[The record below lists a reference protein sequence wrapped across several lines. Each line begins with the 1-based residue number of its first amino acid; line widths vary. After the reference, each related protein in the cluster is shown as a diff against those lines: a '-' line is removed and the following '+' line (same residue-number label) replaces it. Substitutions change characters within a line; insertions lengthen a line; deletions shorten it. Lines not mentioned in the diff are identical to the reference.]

1 MLRLLLLNICQKI
14 IFFDNRIYET
24 MTYRES
30 SKLSIQWSSQIPN
43 DTCRTPIMK
52 IYFKLKKFNETFNKK
67 LNVWKPKFCKQ
78 IIYDVWWIELRGT
91 SSRKAPWKITHITFY
106 QIFFKTINRSC
117 QMTFSISKKNESK
130 SKYLVK
136 SSIILW
142 TISSGLQ

>member
-1 MLRLLLLNICQKI
+1 MFIAFKYFLKNNLFWQSNLRNHGIPRINETIDSIIISNSKRYMYNAINENLLQAQ
-14 IFFDNRIYET
+14 RIY
-24 MTYRES
+24 
-30 SKLSIQWSSQIPN
+30 WN
-43 DTCRTPIMK
+43 
-52 IYFKLKKFNETFNKK
+52 FNKK

-142 TISSGLQ
+142 TISTGLQ